1 MPSSVNGKVLKLVSP
16 ASGVHQPPLRSRN
29 ADRRPREHLTPAE
42 VDRLVE
48 AAKKRGRY
56 GQRDAAAILV
66 TFTHGLRV
74 SELCALT
81 WSQVDFGDGVLH
93 VTRLKNGRPSTQPL
107 RGAEIRA
114 LRQLR
119 RDWPQGQFVF
129 QTERGGPMTA
139 AGFRKTLAAIG
150 EAADFEWPIH
160 PHQLRHSTGF
170 ALANKGV
177 DTRTLQQYLG
187 HRSIEHTVRYTELA
201 ADRFHGLWND

>member
-1 MPSSVNGKVLKLVSP
+1 MPTSLNGKVVKFGIKT
-16 ASGVHQPPLRSRN
+16 APPKRKPN
-29 ADRRPREHLTPAE
+29 AEFRPREHLTPAE
-42 VDRLVE
+42 VEQLIETAR
-48 AAKKRGRY
+48 KRGRY

-81 WSQVDFGDGVLH
+81 WAQIDFRAGVLH

-107 RGAEIRA
+107 RGTEIRA

-119 RDWPQGQFVF
+119 RDWPEGQFVF

-150 EAADFEWPIH
+150 KAAGFGWPIH

-201 ADRFHGLWND
+201 ANRFEGLWND

>member
-1 MPSSVNGKVLKLVSP
+1 MPTSVNGKVLKL
-16 ASGVHQPPLRSRN
+16 ATKTAPPKRKRN
-29 ADRRPREHLTPAE
+29 TDLRPREHLTPAE
-42 VDRLVE
+42 VNRLVE
-48 AAKKRGRY
+48 TARKRGRY

-81 WSQVDFGDGVLH
+81 WSQVDFGAGVLH

-119 RDWPQGQFVF
+119 RDWPEGQFVF

-150 EAADFEWPIH
+150 TAAGFEWPIH